1 MPRTTRP
8 TDRLGLSPQEPLL
21 AGGAAEA
28 FERDIQQLF
37 RRGQR
42 HLIIDM
48 AGVPS
53 IDSAGIRALVRG
65 HTTSQRLGG
74 SLRLAAIEP
83 RVAKVLEDS
92 RLASIF
98 GTYESVDAARRA
110 VWPWRTVRIALIGV
124 VICSTLVWI
133 GLKWPLQL
141 TGIDPGT
148 EALLESGKKEV
159 IPFHRV
165 QPFIELAKLIAAALI
180 GMLVSAV
187 HEPV

>member
-1 MPRTTRP
+1 M
-8 TDRLGLSPQEPLL
+8 

-48 AGVPS
+48 SGVPA
-53 IDSAGIRALVRG
+53 IDSAGIRAVVRG

-74 SLRLAAIEP
+74 SLRLAAMRP
-83 RVAKVLEDS
+83 NVTHVLEES

-98 GTYESVDAARRA
+98 GIYESVDAARRA
-110 VWPWRTVRIALIGV
+110 VWPWRTVRIVAAGV
-124 VICSTLVWI
+124 AVCSALVWV
-133 GLKWPLQL
+133 GLKWPMQL

-148 EALLESGKKEV
+148 EVLLESDTKRE
-159 IPFHRV
+159 R
-165 QPFIELAKLIAAALI
+165 
-180 GMLVSAV
+180 GMERFVCLDQAGGLHARDCAYSFMQVV
-187 HEPV
+187 V